1 MEQSKQMTRAI
12 LTAES
17 VLLAG
22 FGQANQAVARALR
35 RAAAPISRIQILAFD
50 DNPTATSTAEE
61 LDVELVKSPDV
72 VQLRRLL
79 AASDVVLPTPGMSDF
94 HQLFELLDPEKVLSE
109 YDIFAALDNRP
120 FVAVTGT
127 NGKTT
132 VTELTAEMLCRSGIK
147 AVAAGN
153 TYRALT
159 DAAADLEV
167 EIFVVEA
174 SSFQLR
180 HTKQFQ
186 PLAAAWLNFAPDHLD
201 VHRSLRSYEDAK
213 SLVWGCSQHSTE
225 RRATLPIANA
235 DDQVVSK
242 RAPDRAK
249 YFSCAKEADFCVSDR
264 WLIAE
269 GEKFAEVAE
278 LPRNRPHDLAN
289 ALAATALTLATKGN
303 LSAVAE
309 VLNNF
314 SGLAHRLQLVAEGG
328 GVKWYNDSKATTPH
342 ATAAAVSGFKSVVLI
357 AGGRNK
363 GLDLTPIAAATPTSS
378 ETRSSADSIEAVVAI
393 GETASEIGLL
403 FAGRCPVT
411 VAESMAEA
419 VRAAAELA
427 KPGDAVL
434 LSPGCS
440 SHDWY
445 LDYQERGNDFTQKAQ
460 VAAKRVAQ

>member
-1 MEQSKQMTRAI
+1 MTRAI
-12 LTAES
+12 LSAES

-35 RAAAPISRIQILAFD
+35 RAAPEISGIQILAFD
-50 DNPTATSTAEE
+50 DNPTATSNAEE
-61 LDVELVKSPDV
+61 LAVELVKSPDV
-72 VQLRRLL
+72 AQLRRLL
-79 AASDVVLPTPGMSDF
+79 AASDVVLPTPGMSDY
-94 HQLFELLDPEKVLSE
+94 HQLFELLDSEKVLSE
-109 YDIFAALDNRP
+109 YDIFAALDDRP

-159 DAAADLEV
+159 DAAADMEV
-167 EIFVVEA
+167 EMFVVEA

-186 PLAAAWLNFAPDHLD
+186 PLAATWLNFAPDHLD
-201 VHRSLRSYEDAK
+201 VHRSLKSYEDAK

-225 RRATLPIANA
+225 RSATLPIANA
-235 DDQVVSK
+235 DDLVVSK
-242 RAPDRAK
+242 RAPDRAR
-249 YFSCAKEADFCVSDR
+249 YFSCAKEADFCVSDG

-289 ALAATALTLATKGN
+289 ALAATALTLAAKGN

-309 VLNNF
+309 VLGNF

-378 ETRSSADSIEAVVAI
+378 DTRSSADPIEAVVAI

-419 VRAAAELA
+419 VRAASELA

-460 VAAKRVAQ
+460 AAAQAQVAKRAAQ